1 MRQIIK
7 MKMTTNTDFTTIIE
21 EIYMPCGLKVSN
33 LVLEKESKE
42 YEASTYQ
49 LNALKIK
56 ARRSKIT
63 PKKIGQ
69 FVTLWKRNI
78 NGDTTPLEDSD
89 DIDFIVITSGEE
101 LHLGLFVFPKSI
113 LMAKGIVSHCKKS
126 GKRGFRVYPP
136 WVRPTNQT
144 AVKTQKW
151 QLEYFLTIQ
160 QNLNTDLHKA
170 AALFRLT

>member
-1 MRQIIK
+1 
-7 MKMTTNTDFTTIIE
+7 MKMTTNTDFTTIIK
-21 EIYMPCGLKVSN
+21 EIYKPCGLNISN
-33 LVLEKESKE
+33 LQLEKESKE

-78 NGDTTPLEDSD
+78 NGETTPLEDSD

-101 LHLGLFVFPKSI
+101 LHLGQFVFPKSI
-113 LMAKGIVSHCKKS
+113 LMAKGIVSHGKKS
-126 GKRGFRVYPP
+126 GKHGFRVYPP

-144 AVKTQKW
+144 ALKTQKW
-151 QLEYFLTIQ
+151 QQEYFMTIQ
-160 QNLNTDLHKA
+160 QNFKTDLHKA